1 MASLLEPPGVPPE
14 PIAGTNGGYQPSD
27 RFVKWFGKPAAP
39 PPTQHAPPVHRGL
52 GRSSYGVFVLTTIIQ
67 ILGVISSAA
76 VGHLFSHTPATATSP
91 SGVAI
96 WGEIVFFLLIASSIN
111 WLGDLRV
118 GSAYTYYVSRG
129 QPAKELTGTYLALR
143 LILVSLV
150 GLATLPLT
158 YAIGATFG
166 HYSLSG
172 TTYLSFGLFLVLPVL
187 WTPWMVVSQL
197 RIARGYSIQAQY
209 PQLVEVGVR
218 TVGIVTVIFLLPGL
232 LGFTYAFVLGG
243 VASFLYCLPELWRE
257 MSPPAKARAVQL
269 LRYSW
274 PLMGSLMFQ
283 FLASNAPPFF
293 VTGLLQSTALFGV
306 FSWDNGWRILLL
318 SVPSAVVLPLFPY
331 LASFHA
337 KGDYALVQRKT
348 WEALRFT
355 AIIVVPVA
363 VAIVVYRVPI
373 PSVIYSNYYA
383 QNGIVALPLLAL
395 SAIPL
400 GLSQVIGT
408 SLNSIG
414 YQRLELY
421 ISGTIVGAM
430 VASTVILF
438 HFFPNL
444 GAIAAGVLVG
454 SIAALALNT
463 YFMEHLLHV
472 RIRPMPI
479 VRIIAASAAAFL
491 IMAEANRYITLSHW
505 WVLFGLLAIGFVV
518 YAFVLAGIGELT
530 KLDLHTMVGAIGLP
544 DRLATVLGRLCWR
557 EAPPP

>member
-1 MASLLEPPGVPPE
+1 MASLSEPPGVPPE
-14 PIAGTNGGYQPSD
+14 PIAGFNGGYQPSD

-39 PPTQHAPPVHRGL
+39 PPTQHAPPEHRGL
-52 GRSSYGVFVLTTIIQ
+52 GRSSFGVFFLTTLIQ
-67 ILGVISSAA
+67 ILGLI
-76 VGHLFSHTPATATSP
+76 ATAAEGHTFGHRLASGSVP
-91 SGVAI
+91 SGNAI
-96 WGEIVFFLLIASSIN
+96 WGELVFFLLIASSIN

-129 QPAKELTGTYLALR
+129 QPATELTGTYLGLR
-143 LILVSLV
+143 LVLVSLI
-150 GLATLPLT
+150 GLVTLPLT
-158 YAIGATFG
+158 YLLGGTFG
-166 HYSLSG
+166 FSFSG
-172 TTYLSFGLFLVLPVL
+172 TTYLSFGLFLLLPVL

-197 RIARGYSIQAQY
+197 RVARGHSIQAQY
-209 PQLVEVGVR
+209 PQVVEVAVR
-218 TVGIVTVIFLLPGL
+218 STAVISVIFLDPGL

-243 VASFLYCLPELWRE
+243 VASFAYCLPELWRE
-257 MSPPAKARAVQL
+257 MSPPARARAVQM

-283 FLASNAPPFF
+283 FLASNAPPLF
-293 VTGLLQSTALFGV
+293 VEGLLHDSALFGV

-355 AIIVVPVA
+355 AIIVVPISIA
-363 VAIVVYRVPI
+363 VVVYRVPI
-373 PSVIYSNYYA
+373 PNVINNTFYA
-383 QNGIVALPLLAL
+383 QQGAVALPLLAI

-430 VASTVILF
+430 VASTLILF
-438 HFFPNL
+438 ELFPTL

-454 SIAALALNT
+454 SLAALALNT

-479 VRIIAASAAAFL
+479 VRIL
-491 IMAEANRYITLSHW
+491 
-505 WVLFGLLAIGFVV
+505 
-518 YAFVLAGIGELT
+518 
-530 KLDLHTMVGAIGLP
+530 
-544 DRLATVLGRLCWR
+544 
-557 EAPPP
+557 

>member
-1 MASLLEPPGVPPE
+1 VPSLSEPPGVPPE
-14 PIAGTNGGYQPSD
+14 PVGGFNGGYLPSD

-39 PPTQHAPPVHRGL
+39 PPTQHAPPEHRGL
-52 GRSSYGVFVLTTIIQ
+52 GRSSFGVFFLTTIIQ

-76 VGHLFSHTPATATSP
+76 VGHTFGYRVATATTP
-91 SGVAI
+91 SGVTI
-96 WGEIVFFLLIASSIN
+96 WGELVFFLLIASSVN

-143 LILVSLV
+143 LVLVSAI
-150 GLATLPLT
+150 GLAALPLT
-158 YAIGATFG
+158 YLLGGTFG
-166 HYSLSG
+166 YSLSG
-172 TTYLSFGLFLVLPVL
+172 TTYLSFGLFLLMPVL

-197 RIARGYSIQAQY
+197 RIARGHSIQAQY
-209 PQLVEVGVR
+209 PQIVEIGVR
-218 TVGIVTVIFLLPGL
+218 TVAIISVIFLDPGL
-232 LGFTYAFVLGG
+232 LGFTYAFVLGAA
-243 VASFLYCLPELWRE
+243 ASFLYCLPELWRE
-257 MSPPAKARAVQL
+257 MSPPARARVVQL

-293 VTGLLQSTALFGV
+293 VLSLLHSTALFGV

-355 AIIVVPVA
+355 SIIVVPIAIA
-363 VAIVVYRVPI
+363 VVVYRVPI
-373 PSVIYSNYYA
+373 PNDLYNGYYA
-383 QNGIVALPLLAL
+383 RQGAIALPLLAI

-421 ISGTIVGAM
+421 ISGTIVAAM
-430 VASTVILF
+430 VVSTVTLYELF
-438 HFFPNL
+438 PSL

-454 SIAALALNT
+454 SLAALALNT

-472 RIRPMPI
+472 RIRPAPI
-479 VRIIAASAAAFL
+479 FRIVAASAAAFL
-491 IMAEANRYITLSHW
+491 IMAELNKFVNPTKYTLVPLL
-505 WVLFGLLAIGFVV
+505 VLGFAV
-518 YAFVLAGIGELT
+518 YSVVLAAIGELT
-530 KLDLHTMVGAIGLP
+530 KSDLRTITGAIGLP
-544 DRLATVLGRLCWR
+544 ERLATELGRLCWR
-557 EAPPP
+557 AEPPP

>member
-1 MASLLEPPGVPPE
+1 VAAPLEPPGVPPE
-14 PIAGTNGGYQPSD
+14 LFPATNGGYKPSD
-27 RFVKWFGKPAAP
+27 RFVRLFGKPAAP
-39 PPTQHAPPVHRGL
+39 PPTQHAPPEHRGL
-52 GRSSYGVFVLTTIIQ
+52 GRSSFGVFFLTTLIQ

-76 VGHLFSHTPATATSP
+76 VGHTFGYRVATATTP
-91 SGVAI
+91 SGVTI
-96 WGEIVFFLLIASSIN
+96 WGELVFFLLIASSIN

-118 GSAYTYYVSRG
+118 GSAYTYYISRG
-129 QPAKELTGTYLALR
+129 QPAKELTGTYLGLR
-143 LILVSLV
+143 LILVSLI
-150 GLATLPLT
+150 GLAALPLT
-158 YAIGATFG
+158 YLLGASLGF
-166 HYSLSG
+166 SLSG
-172 TTYLSFGLFLVLPVL
+172 TTYLSFGLFLLLPVL

-197 RIARGYSIQAQY
+197 RIARGSSIQAQY
-209 PQLVEVGVR
+209 PQLVEIGVR
-218 TVGIVTVIFLLPGL
+218 TTAIVSVIFLDPGL

-243 VASFLYCLPELWRE
+243 LASFLYCLPELWRE

-293 VTGLLQSTALFGV
+293 VTGLLHSTALFGV

-337 KGDYALVQRKT
+337 KGEYALVQRKT

-355 AIIVVPVA
+355 AIIVVPIA
-363 VAIVVYRVPI
+363 IAIVVYRVPI
-373 PSVIYSNYYA
+373 ASDLYDGYYA
-383 QNGIVALPLLAL
+383 REGAVALPLLAL

-421 ISGTIVGAM
+421 ISGTIVGVM
-430 VASTVILF
+430 VASTVTLF
-438 HFFPNL
+438 ELFPSL
-444 GAIAAGVLVG
+444 GAIAAGVLAG
-454 SIAALALNT
+454 SLAALALNT

-472 RIRPMPI
+472 RIRPLPI
-479 VRIIAASAAAFL
+479 LRIIAASAAAFL
-491 IMAEANRYITLSHW
+491 ILAEFNKFVNPTKWTLIPLL
-505 WVLFGLLAIGFVV
+505 VLGFAV
-518 YAFVLAGIGELT
+518 YALVLAGIGELT
-530 KLDLHTMVGAIGLP
+530 KGDLKTITTAMGLP
-544 DRLATVLGRLCWR
+544 ARLAIVLGRLCWR
-557 EAPPP
+557 AEPPP

>member
-1 MASLLEPPGVPPE
+1 MP
-14 PIAGTNGGYQPSD
+14 GGYLPSE

-39 PPTQHAPPVHRGL
+39 PPTQHAPPEHRGL
-52 GRSSYGVFVLTTIIQ
+52 GRSSFGVFFLTTLIQ
-67 ILGVISSAA
+67 VLGVISSAA
-76 VGHLFSHTPATATSP
+76 VGHTFGYRAATATTP

-96 WGEIVFFLLIASSIN
+96 WGELVFFLLIASSIN

-129 QPAKELTGTYLALR
+129 QPAKELTGTYLGLR
-143 LILVSLV
+143 LILVSLI
-150 GLATLPLT
+150 GIATLPLT
-158 YAIGATFG
+158 YLLGGSFG
-166 HYSLSG
+166 FSLSG
-172 TTYLSFGLFLVLPVL
+172 TTYVSFGLFLVLPIL

-197 RIARGYSIQAQY
+197 RIARGSSIQAQY
-209 PQLVEVGVR
+209 PQLVEIGVR
-218 TVGIVTVIFLLPGL
+218 TSVIIAVIYLDPGL
-232 LGFTYAFVLGG
+232 LGFTFAFVLGG
-243 VASFLYCLPELWRE
+243 LASFLYCLPELWRE
-257 MSPPAKARAVQL
+257 MSPPARARAVQL

-293 VTGLLQSTALFGV
+293 VTGLLRSTALFGV

-337 KGDYALVQRKT
+337 KGEYALVQRKT

-355 AIIVVPVA
+355 AIIVVPFA
-363 VAIVVYRVPI
+363 IAIVVYRVPI
-373 PSVIYSNYYA
+373 PNDLYDGFYA
-383 QNGIVALPLLAL
+383 RQGAIALPLLAL

-430 VASTVILF
+430 VVSTVTLYELF
-438 HFFPNL
+438 PSL

-454 SIAALALNT
+454 SLAALALNT

-472 RIRPMPI
+472 RIRPVPI
-479 VRIIAASAAAFL
+479 VRIVAAAGAAFL
-491 IMAEANRYITLSHW
+491 IMAELNKFVNPTKWTLIP
-505 WVLFGLLAIGFVV
+505 LLLLGLVV
-518 YAFVLAGIGELT
+518 YAFVLAAIGELT
-530 KLDLHTMVGAIGLP
+530 KADLKTITTAIGLP
-544 DRLATVLGRLCWR
+544 ERLAIVLGRLCWR
-557 EAPPP
+557 AEPTP